1 MQDIF
6 LLGAKCWDR
15 LFLGVLRSAIHITF
29 DESSLLL
36 QSDIVEGSVEQ
47 MNDTGSVMTSAEQM
61 NDKQQSQRTVTNN
74 VALTCLPFQQQKISA
89 GVSPALAAYR
99 VSPRGM
105 LHRLLCYALCKL
117 LLARSNSLWG
127 TFSLLVASNTSLFEF
142 QPLSA

>member
-6 LLGAKCWDR
+6 LLGAKCWDL

-61 NDKQQSQRTVTNN
+61 NDMS
-74 VALTCLPFQQQKISA
+74 
-89 GVSPALAAYR
+89 
-99 VSPRGM
+99 
-105 LHRLLCYALCKL
+105 
-117 LLARSNSLWG
+117 
-127 TFSLLVASNTSLFEF
+127 
-142 QPLSA
+142 